1 MVKIVLEDKGQDL
14 LWLKVNEGGL
24 VEEAGPFQNEIWK
37 DAYVPYWGIH
47 VGQLCP
53 IHHHHISFKDFYS
66 IKLNQ

>member
-37 DAYVPYWGIH
+37 DAYVPYWGASRRAI
-47 VGQLCP
+47 LP
-53 IHHHHISFKDFYS
+53 IQPSSAYHQRVSEI
-66 IKLNQ
+66 